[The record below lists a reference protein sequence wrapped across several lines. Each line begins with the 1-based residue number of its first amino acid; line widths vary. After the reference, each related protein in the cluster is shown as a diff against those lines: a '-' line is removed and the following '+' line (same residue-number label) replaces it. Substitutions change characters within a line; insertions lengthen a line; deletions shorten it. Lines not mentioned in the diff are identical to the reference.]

1 MKKNK
6 TDRDIVLMLTMTLI
20 TLVSWLGFEVYLA
33 YAIKPVPDVLARQLM
48 ELNPNLDT
56 ITLDKIEKRQ
66 P

>member
-6 TDRDIVLMLTMTLI
+6 TDRDIVVMLVMTLI
-20 TLVSWLGFEVYLA
+20 TLVSWLGFEGYRA
-33 YAIKPVPDVLARQLM
+33 YAIKPVPDVLARQLT
-48 ELNPNLDT
+48 ELNPSLDT

>member
-1 MKKNK
+1 
-6 TDRDIVLMLTMTLI
+6 MLTMTLI
-20 TLVSWLGFEVYLA
+20 TLVSWLGFEVYRA